1 MNTDKIQLLRFFI
14 ESLEANDSIFKQ
26 SVLEALDALIDMPI
40 LESEESVQ
48 TDEQAMQEAAMDN
61 RGRRLDEFGIPKLSH
76 EIQWAS
82 MQTELKDF
90 VGDATADD
98 MLVILRN
105 NTGGTH
111 LVFKKDGKVEFVT
124 NVPEMKDLE
133 PSQSSIP
140 INVPRREETEDKSK
154 FLSEKAINKLL
165 H

>member
-1 MNTDKIQLLRFFI
+1 MDNDKLNALRSFI
-14 ESLEANDSIFKQ
+14 ESLEANDNVFKQ
-26 SVLEALDALIDMPI
+26 SVIEALDAYA
-40 LESEESVQ
+40 Q
-48 TDEQAMQEAAMDN
+48 TDANETEALAMQEAAMDN
-61 RGRRLDEFGIPKLSH
+61 RGRRLDDFGIPKFAP
-76 EIQWAS
+76 EIQWEL

-133 PSQSSIP
+133 SSQSSIP
-140 INVPRREETEDKSK
+140 INDPRREEKSK
-154 FLSEKAINKLL
+154 FLGKASY
-165 H
+165 

>member
-1 MNTDKIQLLRFFI
+1 MNTDKIHQLRSFI
-14 ESLEANDSIFKQ
+14 ESLEANDTIFKQ
-26 SVLEALDALIDMPI
+26 SVLEALDALIEMPI

-48 TDEQAMQEAAMDN
+48 MDEQAMQEAAMDN
-61 RGRRLDEFGIPKLSH
+61 RGRRLDDLGIPKFAP

-98 MLVILRN
+98 MLIILRN

-133 PSQSSIP
+133 LAQSSIP
-140 INVPRREETEDKSK
+140 INVPRREETEENSK
-154 FLSEKAINKLL
+154 FLGKGY
-165 H
+165 

>member
-1 MNTDKIQLLRFFI
+1 MNTDKIHLLRSFI

-26 SVLEALDALIDMPI
+26 SVLEALDALIEMPI

-61 RGRRLDEFGIPKLSH
+61 RGRRLDEFGLPKLSH

-90 VGDATADD
+90 VGDDKADD

-105 NTGGTH
+105 NAGGTY
-111 LVFKKDGKVEFVT
+111 LLFKKGNKVESVT
-124 NVPEMKDLE
+124 YALNEKE
-133 PSQSSIP
+133 S
-140 INVPRREETEDKSK
+140 ETEEPERSK
-154 FLSEKAINKLL
+154 FLGKAAY
-165 H
+165 